1 VRQEQR
7 SVEEEVLSEKLH
19 RKELRQPDEF
29 QAIAGGAL
37 EWMLARKKAFLLG
50 LGAVV
55 VAALA
60 TWGFTALVESRE
72 LRAGNALDEAIALEV
87 RPVVG
92 EGYAPPGTETFPS
105 REERTKAALA
115 ALEKVRADAPSSRA
129 AKTALAQIGFVKLKA
144 SDFGGAAQALNDYLA
159 QSRKGDALRAFA
171 VEALGYALEGQGKLD
186 EAKGAFAR
194 LGDEGVPQRAAF
206 QQARLA
212 LLQGK
217 PDAKQLLE
225 QVAKDYPKDPVAL
238 EAQQRV
244 EIAALPPPPPP
255 GAQASAAAAA
265 PKKDAK
271 PQKPLAK
278 KK

>member
-19 RKELRQPDEF
+19 RKELRRPDEF

-37 EWMLARKKAFLLG
+37 EWMLARKKAFLFAS
-50 LGAVV
+50 GAVV
-55 VAALA
+55 AASLA
-60 TWGFTALVESRE
+60 AWGVSAFLESRE
-72 LRAGNALDEAIALEV
+72 ARAGNALDEAIALEV
-87 RPVVG
+87 RPIAG
-92 EGYAPPGTETFPS
+92 EPYAAPGTETFPT
-105 REERTKAALA
+105 REERTKVALA
-115 ALEKVRADAPSSRA
+115 ALEKVRADAPSTRA
-129 AKTALAQIGFVKLKA
+129 ARTALAEQGFVKLKA
-144 SDFGGAAQALNDYLA
+144 SDFAGAAQALNEYLS
-159 QSRKGDALRAFA
+159 QSRKGEALRAFA

-186 EAKGAFAR
+186 EAKSAFAR
-194 LGDEGVPQRAAF
+194 LGDEGIPQRAAF

-255 GAQASAAAAA
+255 GAQDPAAAA
-265 PKKDAK
+265 PTKDAK
-271 PQKPLAK
+271 PQKPLSK

>member
-1 VRQEQR
+1 MPTLPHSFQ
-7 SVEEEVLSEKLH
+7 H
-19 RKELRQPDEF
+19 RKELRGPDEF

-50 LGAVV
+50 SGAVV
-55 VAALA
+55 AAVLA
-60 TWGFTALVESRE
+60 AWGFGAFVESRE

-87 RPVVG
+87 RPIAG
-92 EGYAPPGTETFPS
+92 EGYAPPGIETFPS
-105 REERTKAALA
+105 REERAKVTLA
-115 ALEKVRADAPSSRA
+115 ALEKVRADAPSTRA
-129 AKTALAQIGFVKLKA
+129 AKTALAQQGFVKLKA
-144 SDFGGAAQALNDYLA
+144 SDFGGAAQALNDYL
-159 QSRKGDALRAFA
+159 SKSGKGEALRAFA

-186 EAKGAFAR
+186 EAKSAFAR
-194 LGDEGVPQRAAF
+194 LGDEGLPQRAAF

-217 PDAKQLLE
+217 PDAKHLLE

-244 EIAALPPPPPP
+244 EIAALPPPPPA
-255 GAQASAAAAA
+255 GAQAPAAAA
-265 PKKDAK
+265 PTKDAK